1 VTRKTFFSG
10 CNHDYCNA
18 RGEPVKK
25 MVKRIQFVSDHL
37 IEQILEKQKTASV
50 TRLENLNHDEDEYNQ
65 ALLVGAFY
73 DVYDSKFV
81 KRCTIRIT
89 AIELCQWNNIPE
101 RLWRGET
108 NKNASEFREDHDE
121 YFNYPPDSFEFAA
134 YYFQLITIP
143 R

>member
-1 VTRKTFFSG
+1 M
-10 CNHDYCNA
+10 
-18 RGEPVKK
+18 KK

-81 KRCTIRIT
+81 KQCTIRIT
-89 AIELCQWNNIPE
+89 AIELCHWNNIPE

-108 NKNASEFREDHDE
+108 NKNADEFREDNEE
-121 YFNYPPDSFEFAA
+121 YFNYPLDSFEFAA
-134 YYFQLITIP
+134 HYFQLKKVHKGIKI
-143 R
+143 